1 MVFKVKMLKIIIVLA
16 GCLTLSMGLKSQ
28 NVSVSDSIRQTN
40 PMDIFKNWKDLDTIR
55 VKYESSGC
63 RYYAETIELIKT
75 EDIYLAYLFNE
86 RDSLMTQ
93 KKLNLEKL
101 EVLKNALVKVL
112 IQPREEA
119 CLQDYYLT
127 FSINSTLYSKIVK
140 EYDCRMNSFWEIK
153 ETVFGIKK

>member
-1 MVFKVKMLKIIIVLA
+1 MIFKVKMLKIVVILV
-16 GCLTLSMGLKSQ
+16 GWLTLSVDLKSQ
-28 NVSVSDSIRQTN
+28 NAPVSDSIVEFN
-40 PMDIFKNWKDLDTIR
+40 PIDIFKNWKNLDTIR

-75 EDIYLAYLFNE
+75 EDIYLATIFNKQ
-86 RDSLMTQ
+86 DSVITQ

-101 EVLKNALVKVL
+101 DVLKNALVKVL
-112 IQPREEA
+112 IKPREEA

-127 FSINSTLYSKIVK
+127 FSINSILYSKTVK

-153 ETVFGIKK
+153 ETVFDFKN